1 MRHAVLPLFERSR
14 GWRSQ
19 PGAAVKGEVKPA
31 AYPSPY
37 RPGRADGLT
46 WAASVGE
53 AAVRQPADE
62 PPTTASGRNLV
73 GGEMN
78 RDRAEAAV
86 TPQRQSRFREK
97 PRKEPAGKRR
107 HAQQPVRVGP
117 TTRIRPA
124 AGLRAHRRQPK
135 GRAGAIW
142 RRRSQGNRN
151 RAFGPAYAAA
161 ATPLRTARSG
171 RDGDGTGAFGAGQ
184 PATRVG
190 PIQREAPTC
199 RRTDKQGSGRREAE
213 RERRPADG
221 VGYQRGWARQLTIP
235 ERSGDAR
242 TAPFPAGPCP
252 AQGAGRAVDRPDF
265 HGWGQF
271 GAKRHSCRN
280 AQHAAFRPERSAE
293 AGGWLLMFSDTHAQ
307 GSCTR
312 RQRCPGHRHA
322 RRFRYSPGSDR
333 YTPDPSPPGR

>member
-1 MRHAVLPLFERSR
+1 M
-14 GWRSQ
+14 
-19 PGAAVKGEVKPA
+19 
-31 AYPSPY
+31 
-37 RPGRADGLT
+37 
-46 WAASVGE
+46 
-53 AAVRQPADE
+53 
-62 PPTTASGRNLV
+62 
-73 GGEMN
+73 
-78 RDRAEAAV
+78 
-86 TPQRQSRFREK
+86 
-97 PRKEPAGKRR
+97 
-107 HAQQPVRVGP
+107 GP
-117 TTRIRPA
+117 TTCIRPA

-161 ATPLRTARSG
+161 ATTLRTCPVHGKPAPHHLLPDRVRHRRG
-171 RDGDGTGAFGAGQ
+171 AGVTGTGRAHLGPGNQ
-184 PATRVG
+184 TTRVG

-199 RRTDKQGSGRREAE
+199 RRTDKQGSGRREAK

-271 GAKRHSCRN
+271 GA
-280 AQHAAFRPERSAE
+280 
-293 AGGWLLMFSDTHAQ
+293 
-307 GSCTR
+307 
-312 RQRCPGHRHA
+312 
-322 RRFRYSPGSDR
+322 
-333 YTPDPSPPGR
+333 